1 MRKPKTGIGDE
12 FVMSLA
18 FLFFSFPLFAQPWSA
33 PGYNYSEAPAL
44 VELAKPDAQK
54 DAPLFGLFD
63 NDRQASNFLCIAGSA
78 AMLIGSVFDG
88 MAAKK
93 ATLYGTRDGNTGPY
107 HSTRFFG
114 RTLQLSGASA
124 YAVGWSLRKDRRCK
138 GKWLEGIGEAALLF
152 CANSLVSQAA
162 YSLHRPGR
170 Y

>member
-1 MRKPKTGIGDE
+1 MRKPKTGIGEDLI
-12 FVMSLA
+12 MILA
-18 FLFFSFPLFAQPWSA
+18 PLILPVFLSAQPWSA

-54 DAPLFGLFD
+54 DAPILGLFD
-63 NDRQASNFLCIAGSA
+63 NDRQASNFLCISGGA
-78 AMLIGSVFDG
+78 AMLLGSVFDG

-114 RTLQLSGASA
+114 RTLQLSGAAS
-124 YAVGWSLRKDRRCK
+124 YAVGWSLRRDKRGK
-138 GKWLEGIGEAALLF
+138 WKWLEGIGEGALLF
-152 CANSLVSQAA
+152 CTGSLVSQAA
-162 YSLHRPGR
+162 YSLHKPGK

>member
-1 MRKPKTGIGDE
+1 MKKTVIA
-12 FVMSLA
+12 V
-18 FLFFSFPLFAQPWSA
+18 FLLLSAAVAAQPWTA
-33 PGYNYSEAPAL
+33 PGYNYGDAPTIA
-44 VELAKPDAQK
+44 ELKNAPTKPDAQK
-54 DAPLFGLFD
+54 DAPILGLFD
-63 NDRQASNFLCIAGSA
+63 NDRQASNFLCISGGA
-78 AMLIGSVFDG
+78 AMLLGSVFDG

>member
-54 DAPLFGLFD
+54 DAPILGLFD
-63 NDRQASNFLCIAGSA
+63 NDRQASNFLCISGGA
-78 AMLIGSVFDG
+78 AMLLGSVFDG

-93 ATLYGTRDGNTGPY
+93 ATLYGLPHRATG
-107 HSTRFFG
+107 T
-114 RTLQLSGASA
+114 
-124 YAVGWSLRKDRRCK
+124 
-138 GKWLEGIGEAALLF
+138 
-152 CANSLVSQAA
+152 
-162 YSLHRPGR
+162 
-170 Y
+170 